1 MQEYLRVL
9 NELISD
15 FDELL
20 DKPEFRQ
27 VGLHVFLSLTD
38 LDTTITNVVFTC
50 RNIEKIKTI
59 GATFMAASG
68 LNPFI
73 RGENQFKYQ
82 HIQELME
89 FAFRYLL
96 RRRFFSLILKSIFL

>member
-27 VGLHVFLSLTD
+27 VVLFS
-38 LDTTITNVVFTC
+38 
-50 RNIEKIKTI
+50 E
-59 GATFMAASG
+59 
-68 LNPFI
+68 P
-73 RGENQFKYQ
+73 
-82 HIQELME
+82 E
-89 FAFRYLL
+89 FVNLL
-96 RRRFFSLILKSIFL
+96 RSPAIDSQPGGPVRQAR

>member
-27 VGLHVFLSLTD
+27 VVL
-38 LDTTITNVVFTC
+38 
-50 RNIEKIKTI
+50 
-59 GATFMAASG
+59 
-68 LNPFI
+68 
-73 RGENQFKYQ
+73 
-82 HIQELME
+82 
-89 FAFRYLL
+89 
-96 RRRFFSLILKSIFL
+96 

>member
-27 VGLHVFLSLTD
+27 VG
-38 LDTTITNVVFTC
+38 
-50 RNIEKIKTI
+50 
-59 GATFMAASG
+59 
-68 LNPFI
+68 
-73 RGENQFKYQ
+73 
-82 HIQELME
+82 
-89 FAFRYLL
+89 
-96 RRRFFSLILKSIFL
+96 FFQSPNL